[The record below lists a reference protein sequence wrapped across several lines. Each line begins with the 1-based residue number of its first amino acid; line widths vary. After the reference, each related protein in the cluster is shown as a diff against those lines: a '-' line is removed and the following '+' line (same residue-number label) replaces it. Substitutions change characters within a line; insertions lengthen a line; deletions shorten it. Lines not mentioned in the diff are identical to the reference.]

1 MKMAVLS
8 MIMIMLP
15 TLMAQEKAI
24 RGYDP
29 VAYFTDG
36 AAVSGQDSISLTLNG
51 KKWCF
56 SSTAHWEMFS
66 KSPKAYA
73 PQFGEYCAYA
83 VGNNYLYEADP
94 EAWTIVDDR
103 LYLNYS
109 AKIREMW
116 TANRDSLIASG
127 HRNWPGL
134 EKSRR

>member
-1 MKMAVLS
+1 
-8 MIMIMLP
+8 MIMFMLP

-56 SSTAHWEMFS
+56 SSTAHREMFS

-73 PQFGEYCAYA
+73 PQFCGAHTPSET
-83 VGNNYLYEADP
+83 
-94 EAWTIVDDR
+94 TICTKPI
-103 LYLNYS
+103 L
-109 AKIREMW
+109 K
-116 TANRDSLIASG
+116 
-127 HRNWPGL
+127 PGR
-134 EKSRR
+134 SWMTGCI